1 MIVETIKG
9 ISMKLAPLG
18 SAIVVVGVVS
28 VVGTFGSA
36 TPHDDVRHRS
46 SLRAT
51 VTSVDG
57 TARTVTLEGVGC
69 SISMCSRVRAKDTNK
84 DNVWL
89 DGLSSVRQISNDGH
103 GPVQA
108 IFRFKDGAERQAS
121 IVEGNRI
128 LYIRDGFRATEKLDL
143 ASVTRIDF
151 Q

>member
-1 MIVETIKG
+1 MMVRTIEG
-9 ISMKLAPLG
+9 VSMKLAPLG

-28 VVGTFGSA
+28 LVGTFGSA
-36 TPHDDVRHRS
+36 TPHNDVRHRS

-51 VTSVDG
+51 LTSVDG
-57 TARTVTLEGVGC
+57 TARTVTLEGIGC

-84 DNVWL
+84 DDVWL
-89 DGLSSVRQISNDGH
+89 DGLSSVRQISHDGH

-108 IFRFKDGAERQAS
+108 IFRFRDGGERLAS

-128 LYIRDGFRATEKLDL
+128 LYIRDGFSTTKKLDL

-151 Q
+151 E